1 MVLWRDLR
9 FMRLILLSMFGR
21 KFWVLPMLPLIWLG
35 FIALAVGLDPNEMIR
50 AEEVLGTLLGIPMT
64 VLGIYFGMRIIAGE
78 IEDRSLEVAYT
89 VPGGSHRLWLLK
101 LWGGFLLLLTAEII
115 LATVVASLITFFPFS
130 AIYGAMQA
138 SFFYMA
144 LSMAMSTLFRNEIAG
159 AVFTIS
165 ILAFNGL
172 ITDFGENQLPISPF
186 WNPEMVTGAD
196 VTEVFAW
203 SVQNR
208 VGMILVICGM
218 ISLAF
223 MRANRRERMLTDS

>member
-1 MVLWRDLR
+1 M
-9 FMRLILLSMFGR
+9 
-21 KFWVLPMLPLIWLG
+21 
-35 FIALAVGLDPNEMIR
+35 
-50 AEEVLGTLLGIPMT
+50 
-64 VLGIYFGMRIIAGE
+64 
-78 IEDRSLEVAYT
+78 
-89 VPGGSHRLWLLK
+89 
-101 LWGGFLLLLTAEII
+101 I
-115 LATVVASLITFFPFS
+115 LATVVASLITFFPFN

-165 ILAFNGL
+165 ILALNGL

-186 WNPEMVTGAD
+186 WNPEMVTGSD

-208 VGMILVICGM
+208 VGMILVIFGM